1 MGGLFGG
8 QKQSIMPAPTVTEVK
23 TPTVNQDQVDRQT
36 ADLARR
42 RRGSLATVGTGSTGT
57 TAGAVA
63 AKKLLGE

>member
-1 MGGLFGG
+1 MSGLFGSP
-8 QKQSIMPAPTVTEVK
+8 KQQALPAPTVTEVK
-23 TPTVNQDQVDRQT
+23 TPVVNQDQVDRQT

-42 RRGSLATVGTGSTGT
+42 RRGSMANVGTGSTGT